1 MDEYSLSSISNSGS
15 FNNFPM
21 INKKQIILDWINTIN
36 EPQCLLVSNINDLK
50 DGKVFLEILR
60 HFLYLNNNKELLYE
74 FFSND
79 INSSSPE
86 RRIQIMIELL
96 SKISNEDE
104 LNILNNF
111 YSIANRILN
120 DNDLLIEF
128 ASVIRDF
135 FEKDKPSNEIIK
147 ESKQRGINIEDLENS
162 NVNYS

>member
-120 DNDLLIEF
+120 DNDLLIE
-128 ASVIRDF
+128 I
-135 FEKDKPSNEIIK
+135 PS
-147 ESKQRGINIEDLENS
+147 
-162 NVNYS
+162 

>member
-120 DNDLLIEF
+120 DNDL
-128 ASVIRDF
+128 
-135 FEKDKPSNEIIK
+135 
-147 ESKQRGINIEDLENS
+147 
-162 NVNYS
+162 